1 MRRGLRTSIRR
12 ASPSGASGRPAR
24 APASPPRGGGA
35 RLLSKGPAASRSPPA
50 PSSTGARCRARP
62 RATCRR
68 APRSLPATSRCA
80 GAGRGPPADARSAA
94 RRSVRTG
101 QEGDCGSAA
110 CQGSC
115 LDSLPGLR
123 IDPMEGQL
131 LVDAFR
137 YSRWANLQLLEDC
150 TDLSP
155 EQLGLSAAGTY
166 GTIADTFMHLLGAE
180 QRYIRRLTGSEP
192 GITEN
197 DEFPGIRRL
206 LDEAKTS
213 GARLIEL
220 AGSVGAEE
228 LIMPERLKPYSR
240 LEAGVVLLQALHHGN
255 DHRTHVCTILGA
267 HGIGYRDM
275 DVWAYGRAT
284 GAARVS

>member
-1 MRRGLRTSIRR
+1 
-12 ASPSGASGRPAR
+12 
-24 APASPPRGGGA
+24 
-35 RLLSKGPAASRSPPA
+35 
-50 PSSTGARCRARP
+50 
-62 RATCRR
+62 
-68 APRSLPATSRCA
+68 
-80 GAGRGPPADARSAA
+80 
-94 RRSVRTG
+94 
-101 QEGDCGSAA
+101 
-110 CQGSC
+110 
-115 LDSLPGLR
+115 
-123 IDPMEGQL
+123 MEGPL

-155 EQLGLSAAGTY
+155 EQIGLSAAGTY

-180 QRYIRRLTGSEP
+180 QRYIRRLTGLEP

-197 DEFPGIRRL
+197 DEFPGIHRL

-220 AGSVGAEE
+220 AGGVGAEE

-267 HGIGYRDM
+267 HGIGYRDL

-284 GAARVS
+284 GAARVA